1 MATSR
6 IVGCFP
12 RALSICQNWP
22 ASKEVVF
29 QQKPF
34 GKSRFHLLTDWTDN
48 APASQFWQ
56 MESGL
61 TYPLNI
67 LVVCSG
73 SSIRLPWYFRSIA
86 TTMVDLVGKVP
97 TTDLTSATWV
107 VKMSSSLGIRTN
119 ATKSS
124 RPCTSPASSYKSYRN
139 STWLAVGACETK
151 PKVLGCLAFWSFT
164 ILAHFATAR
173 YWSKQV
179 KLENLLPKKK
189 KKVHD

>member
-1 MATSR
+1 M
-6 IVGCFP
+6 
-12 RALSICQNWP
+12 
-22 ASKEVVF
+22 VF
-29 QQKPF
+29 EQKPF
-34 GKSRFHLLTDWTDN
+34 WKSRFDLLTDWSGN
-48 APASQFWQ
+48 GPAGQFWQ
-56 MESGL
+56 TKSGL

-124 RPCTSPASSYKSYRN
+124 RPCTSPASSYKSYKN
-139 STWLAVGACETK
+139 STWLTVGACETK